1 MNIID
6 ENNYT
11 QEGGEGFFLG
21 VFSSFK
27 TLMLN
32 WVFRVFI
39 FLSKR

>member
-21 VFSSFK
+21 VLVFLDINAKLGFQSFYFS
-27 TLMLN
+27 
-32 WVFRVFI
+32 
-39 FLSKR
+39 